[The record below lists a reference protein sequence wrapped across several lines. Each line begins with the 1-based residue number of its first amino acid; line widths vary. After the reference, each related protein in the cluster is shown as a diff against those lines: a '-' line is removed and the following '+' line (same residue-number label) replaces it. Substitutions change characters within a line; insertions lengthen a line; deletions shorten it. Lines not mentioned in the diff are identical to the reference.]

1 LAGVVLSRVAC
12 LVALL
17 AALSGSV
24 GCTRPGVPVDLLR
37 LEPLEVQV
45 NGRGADWLKAQS
57 GKPLRLMDSV
67 LRVLPASPPSR
78 LRYGLDLPEK
88 ARLQFACGIP
98 PDRQERPGV
107 EFVVKLVKNR
117 REETVF
123 SQVLDPLER
132 PGHRRFVPFEVD
144 LSRYSGH
151 VELIL
156 ETRGFE
162 RDPEDARR
170 AFWGAPGVTSV
181 AVPAPLV
188 VVYLVDTLRADHTSP
203 YGYSRDTTPE
213 LTAFAREGVLF
224 ETAIA
229 QASWTKPSVASLM
242 TSLLPGQHRAVQ
254 LRDALGEAHVTLAE
268 MLQAKGYSTA
278 AAIAN
283 SVIYSKGAGFEQGFD
298 LFSGLHG
305 PAGRP
310 SKLVEAA
317 LVVDEALR
325 LLDARRGLP
334 TFLYV
339 HTMDPHVPYAPPA
352 PFDTKYEPH
361 ATPEHPALDPRTDYK
376 EALDRE
382 RFVARYDG
390 DVAYGDQEFGRFVRG
405 LRERGVLDQALFVFM
420 ADHGEEFQ
428 DHGQWLHGRSVFDEL
443 VRVPLI
449 VRFPK
454 AAHAGRRVS
463 QQVQVVDVLPTILES
478 QGLPVP
484 KPPAIAGRPL
494 QALRAGRASEPPAL
508 SEISH
513 RGFVAHGMRTRKD
526 KYIARYSPDS
536 DELYF
541 DLTQDPGER
550 TNRLGAAR
558 ERARVLRAGVEAAM
572 VPNPYRHVLRFV
584 GPGRFEIELT
594 TRGWLQDVEA
604 GGLAAGE
611 SQKLLDGG
619 KRLRLEIAPRPGAP
633 REVSLL
639 VRPLGAPVL
648 VGGRRDGRP
657 LAPGDVFMS
666 EQAIPPKAVPFRL
679 PEIESDADEGALSM
693 LAPPRTQKPGLHLWL
708 KPLPGHTLLVFDS
721 EARERLKALGYLGP
735 N

>member
-1 LAGVVLSRVAC
+1 MRASLSLVVLF
-12 LVALL
+12 ALL
-17 AALSGSV
+17 PI
-24 GCTRPGVPVDLLR
+24 GCTRPGQALDLLR
-37 LEPLEVQV
+37 QEPLEAQV
-45 NGRGADWLKAQS
+45 NGRGADWFKAQS
-57 GKPLRLMDSV
+57 GKPLRLMDGV

-78 LRYGLDLPEK
+78 LRYGLDLPER

-98 PDRQERPGV
+98 PDRQDRPGV
-107 EFVVKLVKNR
+107 EFVVKLSKGG
-117 REETVF
+117 REETIF
-123 SQVLDPLER
+123 SHVLDPLER
-132 PGHRRFVPFEVD
+132 PGHRRYVPFEVD
-144 LSRYSGH
+144 LSKYSGH

-162 RDPEDARR
+162 ADPNDARR
-170 AFWGAPGVTSV
+170 AFWGAP
-181 AVPAPLV
+181 AVISAAAKAPLV
-188 VVYLVDTLRADHTSP
+188 IVYLVDTLRADHTSP
-203 YGYSRDTTPE
+203 YGYARDTTPQ
-213 LTAFAREGVLF
+213 LAAFAKESVLF

-254 LRDALGEAHVTLAE
+254 LRDALAEAHLTLAE
-268 MLQAKGYSTA
+268 MLQAKGYATA

-305 PAGRP
+305 AAGRP

-317 LVVDEALR
+317 VVVDEALR
-325 LLDARRGLP
+325 LIDARRGLP
-334 TFLYV
+334 TFVYV

-352 PFDTKYEPH
+352 PFDRKYEPSP
-361 ATPEHPALDPRTDYK
+361 TPEHPAEDPRTDYK
-376 EALDRE
+376 EAADRE
-382 RFVARYDG
+382 RFVAQYDG

-405 LRERGVLDQALFVFM
+405 LRERGLLDQALVVFM

-449 VRFPK
+449 VRFPGGEGG
-454 AAHAGRRVS
+454 GRRVS

-484 KPPAIAGRPL
+484 EPPVIAGHPL
-494 QALRAGRASEPPAL
+494 QSVLKGGLLEAPAL

-526 KYIARYSPDS
+526 KYIARYSPES

-541 DLTQDPGER
+541 DLTQDPGE
-550 TNRLGAAR
+550 TKNRLDGAG
-558 ERARVLRAGVEAAM
+558 ERVRALRAGVEAAM
-572 VPNPYRHVLRFV
+572 VPNPYRHVLRFS
-584 GPGRFEIELT
+584 GTGRYELDLT
-594 TRGWLQDVEA
+594 TRGWLQEVEA
-604 GGLAAGE
+604 AGLAQGE

-648 VGGRRDGRP
+648 VSGRRDGRP
-657 LAPGDVFMS
+657 LAPADVFLS
-666 EQAIPPKAVPFRL
+666 EQALAPKAVPFPL
-679 PEIESDADEGALSM
+679 PEIESEADEGALNM
-693 LAPPRTQKPGLHLWL
+693 LAPPRTQKAGLYLWL
-708 KPLPGHTLLVFDS
+708 KPLPGTTLLEFDA